1 MHVNLHPS
9 RASIGEEL
17 LFIASK
23 TSWPR
28 AFGSTK
34 QQYPNW
40 IGKAGW
46 LWQVHHRTIMSMRF
60 PPLIYISESMKS
72 CRQNLF
78 LRPCWYRAIVAKGNG
93 IELSTPK
100 MQSLRCFLDV
110 VIQLAHINSH
120 SQAKQY
126 RYSWDGHCS
135 LGIKRNVAMRYWDG
149 EEVIH
154 QDFLRTQAYPA
165 GWRIEI
171 IIRASVET

>member
-1 MHVNLHPS
+1 MIAIAGLS
-9 RASIGEEL
+9 RES
-17 LFIASK
+17 SK
-23 TSWPR
+23 
-28 AFGSTK
+28 
-34 QQYPNW
+34 N
-40 IGKAGW
+40 
-46 LWQVHHRTIMSMRF
+46 
-60 PPLIYISESMKS
+60 
-72 CRQNLF
+72 F
-78 LRPCWYRAIVAKGNG
+78 LAYQAVRSLKIKIRRPCWYRAIVAKGNG

-154 QDFLRTQAYPA
+154 QDFLCTSLPCWVKDWNHNKIKCGNLGQQNLRLMRHNWEITLWKVLWSSLQQHFFFLFFSSIGRT
-165 GWRIEI
+165 I
-171 IIRASVET
+171 